1 MVFRAKAVRGWS
13 SGLEALAGALDSS
26 ASQLLGQ
33 ASLIVKSRELQPAEL
48 DGVGAMLKLGK
59 IEDLG

>member
-13 SGLEALAGALDSS
+13 SGLEALAEALDSS
-26 ASQLLGQ
+26 ASQLLGE
-33 ASLIVKSRELQPAEL
+33 ASLIVKGIELQPAEL

>member
-1 MVFRAKAVRGWS
+1 M
-13 SGLEALAGALDSS
+13 EALAEALDSS
-26 ASQLLGQ
+26 ASQLLGE
-33 ASLIVKSRELQPAEL
+33 ASLIVKGIELQPAEL